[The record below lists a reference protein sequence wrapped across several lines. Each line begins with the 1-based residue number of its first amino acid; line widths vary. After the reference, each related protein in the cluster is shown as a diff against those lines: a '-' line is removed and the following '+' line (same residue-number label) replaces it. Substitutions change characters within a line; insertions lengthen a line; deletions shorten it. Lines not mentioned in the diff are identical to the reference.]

1 MKRIIS
7 VAPWRSVLHLKSHQ
21 KPLNKQQTELGEVM
35 MENQPEEKNP
45 MLSVLSIR
53 DFRLLFAGV
62 STSLLG
68 DQFALIATPWLVLQL
83 TGDPLALGL
92 VLALEGIPRALFMLF
107 GGAITDRFSPRI
119 IMLASD
125 IVRFLLAGLM
135 AVVVFTGV
143 VQMWMLY
150 AFSLGFGLVAGFAV
164 PAGNSIVPML
174 VKEKDLQAGNSI
186 IMGVGQL
193 VGFVGPVV
201 AGILIGKFSESF
213 LGIGLAF
220 GIDAVTFAISAV
232 ALWLMGSGGKLP
244 SSTDASDKESIWTAI
259 VTGLKYVWDDKAL
272 RLIFLVIAAVNFLF
286 VGPVLVGV
294 PVLAD
299 QRLAEGAVA
308 FGLLMSGFAVGNL
321 GGFLLAGALPRP
333 TGRTMRLFLIALLAV
348 FGIAM
353 GIVGFIN
360 LTWLD
365 FGLMLLLGLGNGYV
379 TIILFTWIQT
389 RTPKTMLGRIMSLLM
404 LSSAGLVPVSQ
415 AISGAVGAW
424 NLSLLFV
431 SAGGLIMLVTSWT
444 AFQPSLVTFSES
456 LSTKN

>member
-1 MKRIIS
+1 MF
-7 VAPWRSVLHLKSHQ
+7 V
-21 KPLNKQQTELGEVM
+21 
-35 MENQPEEKNP
+35 
-45 MLSVLSIR
+45 
-53 DFRLLFAGV
+53 GV

-68 DQFALIATPWLVLQL
+68 DQFVLIATPWLVLQL
-83 TGDPLALGL
+83 TGNPLALGL
-92 VLALEGIPRALFMLF
+92 VLALEGVPRALFMLF

-119 IMLASD
+119 IMLGSD
-125 IVRFLLAGLM
+125 IVRFGLATLM
-135 AVVVFTGV
+135 AVVVLGGI

-186 IMGVGQL
+186 VMGAGQL

-213 LGIGLAF
+213 FGIGLAF
-220 GIDAVTFAISAV
+220 GIDALTFAISAL
-232 ALWLMGSGGKLP
+232 ALWLMSGGGRLA
-244 SSTDASDKESIWTAI
+244 STNAPGKESIWTAI
-259 VTGLKYVWDDKAL
+259 VTGLRYVWDDRAL
-272 RLIFLVIAAVNFLF
+272 RLIFLVIAAINFLF

-333 TGRTMRLFLIALLAV
+333 AGRTMRLFLITVLAV
-348 FGIAM
+348 FGIVM
-353 GIVGFIN
+353 GAVGFIN
-360 LTWLD
+360 LTWVD
-365 FGLMLLLGLGNGYV
+365 FGLMLLLGLGNGYI

-404 LSSAGLVPVSQ
+404 LASAGLVPVSQ
-415 AISGAVGAW
+415 AISGAVGSW
-424 NLSLLFV
+424 NLTLLFI
-431 SAGGLIMLVTSWT
+431 SAGGMIMVVTSWT
-444 AFQPSLVTFSES
+444 AFQPGLVTFSES
-456 LSTKN
+456 LSARN

>member
-1 MKRIIS
+1 MTMNTQS
-7 VAPWRSVLHLKSHQ
+7 
-21 KPLNKQQTELGEVM
+21 
-35 MENQPEEKNP
+35 EEKNS
-45 MLSVLSIR
+45 MLNVLSLR

-83 TGDPLALGL
+83 TGDPLALGI
-92 VLALEGIPRALFMLF
+92 VLALEGVPRALFMLF

-119 IMLASD
+119 IMLAAD
-125 IVRFLLAGLM
+125 IVRFVLASLM
-135 AVVVFTGV
+135 AIVVFTGT

-150 AFSLGFGLVAGFAV
+150 AFGLGFGLVAGFAV

-201 AGILIGKFSESF
+201 AGILIGNFSESF

-220 GIDAVTFAISAV
+220 GIDAVTFAVSAV
-232 ALWLMGSGGKLP
+232 TLWLMRGGGKL
-244 SSTDASDKESIWTAI
+244 SVSTDAVDKESIWGAI
-259 VTGLKYVWDDKAL
+259 MVGLKQVWDDKAL

-308 FGLLMSGFAVGNL
+308 FGLLMSGFAGGNL
-321 GGFLLAGALPRP
+321 VGFLLAGALPRP
-333 TGRTMRLFLIALLAV
+333 TGRTMRLFLIALLAG
-348 FGIAM
+348 FGLAM

-360 LTWLD
+360 LTWVD

-389 RTPKTMLGRIMSLLM
+389 RTPKAMLGRIMSLLM

-415 AISGAVGAW
+415 AIAGAVSAW
-424 NLSLLFV
+424 NLTLLFV
-431 SAGGLIMLVTSWT
+431 LAGGLIVLVTGWT
-444 AFQPSLVTFSES
+444 AFQPALVTFSES
-456 LSTKN
+456 LSAKL

>member
-1 MKRIIS
+1 MPAGLQAR
-7 VAPWRSVLHLKSHQ
+7 
-21 KPLNKQQTELGEVM
+21 QQTELGEIIM
-35 MENQPEEKNP
+35 DDQPEEKNS
-45 MLSVLSIR
+45 LLNVLSIR

-92 VLALEGIPRALFMLF
+92 VLALEGVPRALFMLF

-119 IMLASD
+119 IMLGSD
-125 IVRFLLAGLM
+125 IVRFGLATLM
-135 AVVVFTGV
+135 AVVVFGGI
-143 VQMWMLY
+143 VQLWMLY

-201 AGILIGKFSESF
+201 AGILIGNFSESF

-220 GIDAVTFAISAV
+220 GIDAVTFAISAL
-232 ALWLMGSGGKLP
+232 ALGLMSGGGKFP
-244 SSTDASDKESIWTAI
+244 STNASDEESIWTAI
-259 VTGLKYVWDDKAL
+259 VTGLKYVWDDRAL
-272 RLIFLVIAAVNFLF
+272 RLIFLVIATVNFLF

-333 TGRTMRLFLIALLAV
+333 TGRAMRLFLIALLAV

-353 GIVGFIN
+353 GTVGFIT
-360 LTWLD
+360 LTWVD
-365 FGLMLLLGLGNGYV
+365 FGLMLLLGLGNGYI

-404 LSSAGLVPVSQ
+404 LASAGLVPVSQ
-415 AISGAVGAW
+415 AISGAVGSW
-424 NLSLLFV
+424 NLTLLFL
-431 SAGGLIMLVTSWT
+431 SAGGLIMVVTSWT

-456 LSTKN
+456 LSAKN

>member
-1 MKRIIS
+1 MS
-7 VAPWRSVLHLKSHQ
+7 M
-21 KPLNKQQTELGEVM
+21 N
-35 MENQPEEKNP
+35 NQPEEKNS
-45 MLSVLSIR
+45 MLNVLSIR

-83 TGDPLALGL
+83 TGDPLVLGI
-92 VLALEGIPRALFMLF
+92 VLALEGVPRALFMLF

-125 IVRFLLAGLM
+125 IVRFLLATLM
-135 AVVVFTGV
+135 AVVVLTGI

-150 AFSLGFGLVAGFAV
+150 AFGLGFGLVAGFAV

-186 IMGVGQL
+186 VMGVGQL

-201 AGILIGKFSESF
+201 AGILIGNFSDSL

-220 GIDAVTFAISAV
+220 GIDAVTFAVSAV
-232 ALWLMGSGGKLP
+232 TLWLMRGGGKLP
-244 SSTDASDKESIWTAI
+244 SSTDGSDKDGIWAAI
-259 VTGLKYVWDDKAL
+259 VAGLKYVWDDKAL

-286 VGPVLVGV
+286 VGPILVGV

-308 FGLLMSGFAVGNL
+308 FGLLMSGFAGGNL

-333 TGRTMRLFLIALLAV
+333 TGRTMRLFLIALLAI
-348 FGIAM
+348 FGLAM
-353 GIVGFIN
+353 GIVGFIT
-360 LTWLD
+360 LTWVD

-424 NLSLLFV
+424 NLTLLFV
-431 SAGGLIMLVTSWT
+431 LAGGLIVLVTSWT
-444 AFQPSLVTFSES
+444 AFQPALVTFSDS
-456 LSTKN
+456 LAAKN